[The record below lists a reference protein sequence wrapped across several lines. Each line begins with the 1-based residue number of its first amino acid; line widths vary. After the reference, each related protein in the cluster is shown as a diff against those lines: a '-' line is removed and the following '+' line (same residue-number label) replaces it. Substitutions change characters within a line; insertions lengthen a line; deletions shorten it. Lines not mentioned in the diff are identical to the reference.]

1 MISTPR
7 PTLQLAAILRTLKEA
22 TGPLSPPEILRLSS
36 RRARGLGIATV
47 YRALRRLL
55 KDGELTCVQIPG
67 APPRY
72 EQLGRGHHHYFR
84 CRSCR
89 TVFNIDGCPG
99 NFGPLVPQGF
109 RLEDHELV
117 LYGLCSRCAKGNGW
131 GRAAGGKMNH
141 RKNP

>member
-1 MISTPR
+1 MISMPR
-7 PTLQLAAILRTLKEA
+7 STSQQAAILRTLKEA
-22 TGPLSPPEILRLSS
+22 RSPLSPPEILRLSS

-55 KDGELTCVQIPG
+55 KEGELTCVQIPG

-89 TVFNIDGCPG
+89 TVFNIEGCPG
-99 NFGPLVPQGF
+99 NFGPLVPRGF
-109 RLEDHELV
+109 CLEDHELV
-117 LYGLCSRCAKGNGW
+117 LYGLCSRCAKPNGNGM
-131 GRAAGGKMNH
+131 RA
-141 RKNP
+141 RKTPIRVNK